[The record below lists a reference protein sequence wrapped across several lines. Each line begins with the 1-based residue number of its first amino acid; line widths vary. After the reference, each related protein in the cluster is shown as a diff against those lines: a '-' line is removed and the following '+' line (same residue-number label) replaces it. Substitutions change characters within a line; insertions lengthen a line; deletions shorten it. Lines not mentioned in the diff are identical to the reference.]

1 MKLDSY
7 FGLFL
12 ILLREAVKR
21 IQLLAGKGKRKGIL
35 GLIAGQRKEK
45 VSTGFVFMVAAQKLE
60 PAATYKRAIPKKP
73 FH

>member
-21 IQLLAGKGKRKGIL
+21 IQLLAGTENHFMV
-35 GLIAGQRKEK
+35 AGQRKEITFR
-45 VSTGFVFMVAAQKLE
+45 SG
-60 PAATYKRAIPKKP
+60 YKI
-73 FH
+73 